1 MISSLE
7 YLKDMGIKILRVYG
21 NVIEEEKFP
30 IPNKLKRIRQTAI
43 HQVPK
48 SLKRISLHHV
58 IRNRRRS
65 PYARELKKYDKLF
78 ARMKKKKKEV
88 PDERI
93 KEYLKVVLILL
104 MKITHIA
111 FCVVRET
118 FCFWTIES
126 STLSC
131 YGKVRLLLHLLASI
145 LLPYS
150 AGAKVEWRGLTLLF
164 CPQRFC

>member
-65 PYARELKKYDKLF
+65 PYARKLKKYDKLF
-78 ARMKKKKKEV
+78 ARMKKKNKEV
-88 PDERI
+88 PDEKI

-118 FCFWTIES
+118 FCF
-126 STLSC
+126 
-131 YGKVRLLLHLLASI
+131 
-145 LLPYS
+145 
-150 AGAKVEWRGLTLLF
+150 
-164 CPQRFC
+164 

>member
-58 IRNRRRS
+58 IRNHRRS
-65 PYARELKKYDKLF
+65 PYARKLKKYDKLF
-78 ARMKKKKKEV
+78 ARMKKKNKEV
-88 PDERI
+88 PDEKIR
-93 KEYLKVVLILL
+93 KYLKVVLILL
-104 MKITHIA
+104 TKITHIA

-118 FCFWTIES
+118 FCF
-126 STLSC
+126 
-131 YGKVRLLLHLLASI
+131 
-145 LLPYS
+145 
-150 AGAKVEWRGLTLLF
+150 
-164 CPQRFC
+164 